1 MGSEAEADR
10 RKGVLALGLGLKSV
24 SAAAA

>member
-10 RKGVLALGLGLKSV
+10 RKGVLALGFGLKSV